1 MSIGYKFSRERE
13 GLFSCFH
20 IVILP
25 GCKAWKW
32 SRTVYSSH
40 LIKLVWKVNYEN
52 KKYTGCQRDWLN
64 TGTLIILLR
73 IEKNNNIKY
82 SRIARAM
89 SDYPDSGIYHFFLVQ
104 GQRSQRKSV
113 AHQDEHSFSVRSTV
127 SISIT
132 DFGKVDPKFSEQ
144 WYFLGLRLPCF
155 PLPFPYLGP
164 ELQHSRTEARKL
176 SIHCS
181 VSFLQQKFVGPSIF
195 PKDNYSKP
203 RLSQDRKTAPG
214 VRKYGTFTCFPKQE
228 LFSSLPNQPEM
239 CWLTYLLCLIVIHVH
254 AMCKFSFPGRHRD
267 NKHS

>member
-1 MSIGYKFSRERE
+1 
-13 GLFSCFH
+13 
-20 IVILP
+20 
-25 GCKAWKW
+25 
-32 SRTVYSSH
+32 
-40 LIKLVWKVNYEN
+40 
-52 KKYTGCQRDWLN
+52 
-64 TGTLIILLR
+64 
-73 IEKNNNIKY
+73 
-82 SRIARAM
+82 M

-203 RLSQDRKTAPG
+203 RSSQDRKTAPG

-228 LFSSLPNQPEM
+228 LFFSLPTNLK
-239 CWLTYLLCLIVIHVH
+239 CARWLTFYAWLSYMSMPCVNSVSQEGTGIINILRTRRLICATDDWRVEAQRRHFSNGWNIFLLQKNFEPHCLTLL
-254 AMCKFSFPGRHRD
+254 KKHRQRATG
-267 NKHS
+267 